1 MLILLVVGLL
11 FALLGVLIRHFK
23 WYSLI
28 SGYNTMSGERKKQ
41 VDIEAL
47 GNFMGNCLF
56 LIARLQFLGAYLL
69 YINIPEASQIIPLA
83 VVALIIYML
92 FNAQKYDSGALNPDG
107 TMKKST
113 KLILG
118 TIFILF
124 VVLVIFILAG
134 Y

>member
-1 MLILLVVGLL
+1 MLIMVAVGLL
-11 FALLGVLIRHFK
+11 FAVLGVLIGYFR
-23 WYSLI
+23 WYWLI
-28 SGYNTMSGERKKQ
+28 SGYNTMSEERKKQ

-47 GNFMGNCLF
+47 AYFMGKCLF
-56 LIARLQFLGAYLL
+56 LIAGLQFLGAYLL
-69 YINIPEASQIIPLA
+69 YINIPEASQVIPLA

-118 TIFILF
+118 TVFILF
-124 VVLVIFILAG
+124 VVLVIFIFAG
-134 Y
+134 

>member
-1 MLILLVVGLL
+1 MAIMLAVGFL
-11 FALLGVLIRHFK
+11 FAVLGVLIRYFK
-23 WYSLI
+23 WYWLI
-28 SGYNTMSGERKKQ
+28 SGYNTMSVERKKL

-56 LIARLQFLGAYLL
+56 LIAGLQLLGAYLL
-69 YINIPEASQIIPLA
+69 YINFPEASQVIPLA

-113 KLILG
+113 ILILG
-118 TIFILF
+118 TVFILF
-124 VVLVIFILAG
+124 VVLVIFIYAG
-134 Y
+134 